1 MDYEKLERLMG
12 VSKKSDA
19 NRATRREYLT
29 QMEMILREEGLSYRA
44 RHYLWNGFSF
54 CGAQPLGDY
63 LRTFAKEER
72 FKVVQDFIKSSNAH
86 EIDHI
91 VVFKICTGLL
101 GYFINYMPDNTDVIG
116 LLIKHFLAKYK
127 KKDGSVSKQNLTIIE
142 KYFIAPYIWG
152 SDFPA
157 WDTLDLNSHISL
169 EFCAYMLKTL
179 SNANR
184 KHEQK
189 ASTIASWLKTG
200 LPQNNGN
207 GNTGNTSGNVSREAQ
222 QDSTTET
229 LEINDVSENKAIPNH
244 EDPQNDNSG
253 DSDTNENSDVQ
264 TIFKVAKHL
273 DVCAQQIRI
282 FATKYR
288 KLVATNETLETQ
300 YKEQQKKTKEATKEL
315 DETRSEVEKLH
326 LAIKQAE
333 AENKELQEEIT
344 RLQSVISV
352 YSVDKQSSMDSQ
364 LNAIASKLKHEYSE
378 FKDAMDMDMTVEIGE
393 ILRDQL
399 NRVFKALIKAGIDVE
414 KR

>member
-1 MDYEKLERLMG
+1 MEDSYMDYEKLERLMG

-19 NRATRREYLT
+19 NRSKQREYLT
-29 QMEMILREEGLSYRA
+29 QMEMILEEEGLSYKA

-72 FKVVQDFIKSSNAH
+72 LGVVQDFIKSSNSH
-86 EIDHI
+86 EIENI
-91 VVFKICTGLL
+91 IVFKMCTGLL

-127 KKDGSVSKQNLTIIE
+127 KKDGSFSKQNLTIIE

-152 SDFPA
+152 SDFPV
-157 WDTLDLNSHISL
+157 WDTLGLNSRISL
-169 EFCAYMLKTL
+169 EFCAYMLNAL
-179 SNANR
+179 SNVNR
-184 KHEQK
+184 KYEQK
-189 ASTIASWLKTG
+189 ASTIASWLETG

-207 GNTGNTSGNVSREAQ
+207 SNTGNTSVNVSREAQ
-222 QDSTTET
+222 QDSATET
-229 LEINDVSENKAIPNH
+229 KEINKN
-244 EDPQNDNSG
+244 PQNDNSG
-253 DSDTNENSDVQ
+253 DSDTNVNSDVQ
-264 TIFKVAKHL
+264 TIFKVAKNL

-282 FATKYR
+282 FATKYK
-288 KLVATNETLETQ
+288 KLIATNEALETQ

-315 DETRSEVEKLH
+315 DETRSEAEKLN

-378 FKDAMDMDMTVEIGE
+378 FKDAMDMEMTVEIGE